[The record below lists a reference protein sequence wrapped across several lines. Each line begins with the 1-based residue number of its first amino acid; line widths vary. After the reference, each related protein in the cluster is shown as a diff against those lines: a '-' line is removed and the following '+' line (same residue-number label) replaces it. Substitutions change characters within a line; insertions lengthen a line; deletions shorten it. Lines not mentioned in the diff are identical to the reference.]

1 MVNDTIEK
9 EEKKSEKKVK
19 NEKKKLPKEI
29 SQEILK
35 QMFRNLL
42 RAVGIMVYFIVLN
55 LAHSTMKQERLVGD
69 IEVFAGVFLIVGILF
84 LERAYKKEQ
93 GGTAVTGIEF
103 LVLSIHSLSI
113 MHVTTLY
120 KYNFKSYLLTSS
132 YII

>member
-9 EEKKSEKKVK
+9 EEKKNEKKVK

-55 LAHSTMKQERLVGD
+55 LAHSTMKQE
-69 IEVFAGVFLIVGILF
+69 EVS
-84 LERAYKKEQ
+84 K
-93 GGTAVTGIEF
+93 
-103 LVLSIHSLSI
+103 
-113 MHVTTLY
+113 
-120 KYNFKSYLLTSS
+120 
-132 YII
+132 